1 MDLLQTIKNRRFST
15 ILLGRY
21 SVPTA
26 ARIRLDRLV
35 VEMFPKPFPGGRRL
49 LLAGFGGLLV
59 LILVVGA
66 DALLVFREVRTSD
79 AQVRDVY
86 LRRTHALDQVRAGI
100 YQSAIVMRDYLLAF
114 DTDVAKAQAEKWTSI
129 RQNTDAAL
137 KECSSVLDAAEAG
150 PFRDLQAEVQV
161 YWTLLS
167 SFSAMQESDRRS
179 TGDFSSELVS
189 RRNAML
195 ALIDRIDQIGTRQL
209 IVGDAKLNATF
220 DTLRL
225 RLIVILLTT
234 LGVGILLAAFTVRR
248 TLTLESELKKRY
260 DEGVRAQQELKELS
274 ARLVSAQEEER
285 RAISREL
292 HDEVGQS
299 LSALLMEA
307 GNAAASVPS
316 DSVDAHSVDVRRHV
330 ESIKKLAEASVN
342 VIRNM
347 TLLLRP
353 SMLDDF
359 GLVPALEWQAREV
372 SKRTGL
378 RVHVAAQDNA
388 GELSEEL
395 KTCIYRVVQ
404 EALHNCARHS
414 PARSVKVIVRQE
426 GHKIFLSVED
436 DGHGFDAGRVRG
448 LGLVGMEERVTHLG
462 GAFEVRSKP
471 GAGTK
476 VEVELPVAS

>member
-1 MDLLQTIKNRRFST
+1 M
-15 ILLGRY
+15 
-21 SVPTA
+21 
-26 ARIRLDRLV
+26 RI
-35 VEMFPKPFPGGRRL
+35 EPIAGGRRL

-59 LILVVGA
+59 LMMVAGA
-66 DALLVFREVRTSD
+66 DALLVLRQVRASD

-86 LRRTHALDQVRAGI
+86 VRRSRALDQVRAGI
-100 YQSAIVMRDYLLAF
+100 YQSAIVMRDFLLASDP
-114 DTDVAKAQAEKWTSI
+114 DTAADERASWAGI
-129 RQNTDAAL
+129 RERTDNALNDGAAAL
-137 KECSSVLDAAEAG
+137 DKAEAG
-150 PFRDLQAEVQV
+150 PYRNLQAEVSV
-161 YWTLLS
+161 YWKLLD
-167 SFSAMQESDRRS
+167 FITQMREKDMRRRS
-179 TGDFSSELVS
+179 AEYLSSELV
-189 RRNAML
+189 RRRTAML
-195 ALIDRIDQIGTRQL
+195 ALVDRIDQISTRQL
-209 IVGDAKLNATF
+209 HAGDEALDAAFQN
-220 DTLRL
+220 LRF
-225 RLIVILLTT
+225 RLMAMLGIT
-234 LGVGILLAAFTVRR
+234 LGVGLLLATFTIRR
-248 TLTLESELKKRY
+248 TLHLETELQKRY
-260 DEGVRAQQELKELS
+260 EEGVRARGELQDLS

-307 GNAAASVPS
+307 GNAAARVPE
-316 DSVDAHSVDVRRHV
+316 ASVDVRRHV

-378 RVHVAAQDNA
+378 RVHVSAEEGA
-388 GELSEEL
+388 GELPDQL
-395 KTCIYRVVQ
+395 RTCIYRVVQ

-414 PARSVKVIVRQE
+414 QARSVKVVVRQE
-426 GHKIFLSVED
+426 AYRILLSVED

-462 GAFEVRSKP
+462 GAFEVRSRP
-471 GAGTK
+471 GAGTR
-476 VEVELPVAS
+476 VAVELPLAS